1 MQVSYRQGKDKFE
14 DNILNNFQRWSMHK
28 DKATSKQ
35 YIVYVV
41 NIKHPIH
48 VIDAK
53 TDTKRKLKVME
64 ILFYA
69 MMNMK
74 LLH

>member
-1 MQVSYRQGKDKFE
+1 
-14 DNILNNFQRWSMHK
+14 MHK

-53 TDTKRKLKVME
+53 TDTKRKLTVME

-74 LLH
+74 LLY

>member
-1 MQVSYRQGKDKFE
+1 
-14 DNILNNFQRWSMHK
+14 MHK

-35 YIVYVV
+35 YIVYAV

-53 TDTKRKLKVME
+53 TDTKRKLTVME

-74 LLH
+74 LLY